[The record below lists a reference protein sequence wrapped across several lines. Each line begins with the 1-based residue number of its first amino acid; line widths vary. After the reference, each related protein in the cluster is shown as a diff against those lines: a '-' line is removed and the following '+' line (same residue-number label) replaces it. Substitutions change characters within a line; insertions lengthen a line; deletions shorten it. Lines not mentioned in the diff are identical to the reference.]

1 MANLKLGLLPDRVPC
16 KLTIT
21 LPPELKK
28 ALHDYAT
35 LYARSYGTEEQVA
48 ELVPYML
55 EAFLKA
61 DSSFRQGRKTLQDEP
76 MALPLPKKPITRSR
90 KSAPP
95 DTQGEI

>member
-1 MANLKLGLLPDRVPC
+1 MTGLKLGPLPDRVPS

-21 LPPELKK
+21 LTPDLKK
-28 ALHDYAT
+28 ALDDYAT

-61 DSSFRQGRKTLQDEP
+61 DHSFRQGRKELRDVH
-76 MALPLPKKPITRSR
+76 MALPIANKSIPRSR
-90 KSAPP
+90 KQTPSGSP
-95 DTQGEI
+95 GES